1 MANKKPLEVLGSKM
15 YPSKA
20 QLTKIMFR
28 DLIRKT
34 ELVFYVRE
42 NTKAGVQIL
51 ELLCEDPDP
60 AKWEQARQIV
70 ALEDSMKR
78 EVVSSPEFTVEWAE
92 AELTRKDEA

>member
-42 NTKAGVQIL
+42 NTKDGIQIL
-51 ELLCEDPDP
+51 ELHCSDPNQ
-60 AKWEQARQIV
+60 WEQARQIV

-78 EVVSSPEFTVEWAE
+78 EVVDSPGFTAEWAE
-92 AELTRKDEA
+92 AELAKKDEA